1 MYIGG
6 GYTLVFREKPEKLPR
21 KYNKL
26 FNYLSYDERYFNG
39 MVKFGTETNTYLMT
53 MQNHSMFFH
62 TNISKRHHIKLL
74 QDWKKNSRWKYK
86 DFIHQPCPRNR
97 HEVMT

>member
-6 GYTLVFREKPEKLPR
+6 GYTWVGFREKPEKLPR

-39 MVKFGTETNTYLMT
+39 MVKFGTDTNTYLMT

-62 TNISKRHHIKLL
+62 TNISKRHHIKKFA
-74 QDWKKNSRWKYK
+74 WKIQRFHSPIMFEK
-86 DFIHQPCPRNR
+86 
-97 HEVMT
+97 